1 MRGIEQKT
9 FAAMAGEH
17 VEPANSDA
25 DTASTPGRPD
35 AGSKSALALRL
46 ETISSKAVEKLDE
59 IMGLPLDPDHPAFA
73 PVLRAQTAAAN
84 TALSTQAKIHHGRW
98 GAMGTIGCRIWKYLS
113 TVKQAAAAKR
123 CLSACPLRMKFAW
136 TT

>member
-1 MRGIEQKT
+1 MTGIEQKT
-9 FAAMAGEH
+9 FVAMAGEH

-25 DTASTPGRPD
+25 DSASTPGRPD
-35 AGSKSALALRL
+35 AGGKSALASRL

-84 TALSTQAKIHHGRW
+84 TALSTQARVDETALRKQEYDRMPELLRL
-98 GAMGTIGCRIWKYLS
+98 AAEVRARLPPLEELEKPR
-113 TVKQAAAAKR
+113 VK
-123 CLSACPLRMKFAW
+123 
-136 TT
+136 

>member
-9 FAAMAGEH
+9 FVAMAGEH

-59 IMGLPLDPDHPAFA
+59 IMGLPLDPDHPRVRARA
-73 PVLRAQTAAAN
+73 PGADRSGQHRAVDAGEDP
-84 TALSTQAKIHHGRW
+84 SR
-98 GAMGTIGCRIWKYLS
+98 
-113 TVKQAAAAKR
+113 
-123 CLSACPLRMKFAW
+123 
-136 TT
+136 

>member
-35 AGSKSALALRL
+35 AGGKSALASRL

-73 PVLRAQTAAAN
+73 PVLRA
-84 TALSTQAKIHHGRW
+84 
-98 GAMGTIGCRIWKYLS
+98 
-113 TVKQAAAAKR
+113 
-123 CLSACPLRMKFAW
+123 
-136 TT
+136 

>member
-1 MRGIEQKT
+1 MTGIEQKG
-9 FAAMAGEH
+9 FAAMAGEQ

-25 DTASTPGRPD
+25 DSASTPGRPD
-35 AGSKSALALRL
+35 AGGKSALASRL

-84 TALSTQAKIHHGRW
+84 TALLTQTKVDETALRKHEADRMPELLRLAAEVRARLPPW
-98 GAMGTIGCRIWKYLS
+98 LELEKPR
-113 TVKQAAAAKR
+113 VK
-123 CLSACPLRMKFAW
+123 
-136 TT
+136 

>member
-35 AGSKSALALRL
+35 AGGKSARSRPG
-46 ETISSKAVEKLDE
+46 SSSMIL
-59 IMGLPLDPDHPAFA
+59 
-73 PVLRAQTAAAN
+73 
-84 TALSTQAKIHHGRW
+84 
-98 GAMGTIGCRIWKYLS
+98 
-113 TVKQAAAAKR
+113 
-123 CLSACPLRMKFAW
+123 
-136 TT
+136 

>member
-1 MRGIEQKT
+1 MTGIEQKT
-9 FAAMAGEH
+9 FVAMAGEH

-25 DTASTPGRPD
+25 DSASTPGRPD
-35 AGSKSALALRL
+35 AGGKSALASRL

-84 TALSTQAKIHHGRW
+84 TALLTQTKVDETALRKHEADRMPELLRLAAEVRARLPPW
-98 GAMGTIGCRIWKYLS
+98 LELEKPR
-113 TVKQAAAAKR
+113 VK
-123 CLSACPLRMKFAW
+123 
-136 TT
+136 

>member
-1 MRGIEQKT
+1 MTGIEQKT
-9 FAAMAGEH
+9 SVAMAGKH

-25 DTASTPGRPD
+25 DSASTPGRPG
-35 AGSKSALALRL
+35 AGGKSALASRL

-84 TALSTQAKIHHGRW
+84 TALSTQARVDETALRKQEYDRMPELLRL
-98 GAMGTIGCRIWKYLS
+98 AAEVRARLPPLEELEKPR
-113 TVKQAAAAKR
+113 VK
-123 CLSACPLRMKFAW
+123 
-136 TT
+136 

>member
-35 AGSKSALALRL
+35 AGGKSALASRL

-59 IMGLPLDPDHPAFA
+59 IMGLPLDPTTPRSRPCSGRRPQRPTPRCRRRRRSITVDGA
-73 PVLRAQTAAAN
+73 
-84 TALSTQAKIHHGRW
+84 RW
-98 GAMGTIGCRIWKYLS
+98 GRLVAGSGNI
-113 TVKQAAAAKR
+113 
-123 CLSACPLRMKFAW
+123 SAP
-136 TT
+136 

>member
-1 MRGIEQKT
+1 MTGIEQKR
-9 FAAMAGEH
+9 FVAMAGEH

-25 DTASTPGRPD
+25 DSASTPGRPD
-35 AGSKSALALRL
+35 AGGKSALASRL

-84 TALSTQAKIHHGRW
+84 TALSTQAKVDETALRKQEHDRMPELLRL
-98 GAMGTIGCRIWKYLS
+98 AAEVRARLPPLEELEKPR
-113 TVKQAAAAKR
+113 VK
-123 CLSACPLRMKFAW
+123 
-136 TT
+136 